1 MRYRIDEQLAHCTIA
16 LNYAQSY
23 ILVMSQLR
31 RNLSYLIARHG
42 TNPTVLAR
50 ATGVPQPTI
59 HRILKGESDDPRTAT
74 LEPLASH
81 FNITVEFLRSAN
93 IEGRDAGADDGAR
106 AVAEPVARY
115 ETGTG
120 EETRFTQSEVR
131 ALHPES
137 PPPEDS
143 VQVKEY
149 RVSFSAGRGR
159 QAAYD
164 IIEESEPATYRLSWF
179 QKIGIS
185 PKNAR
190 RFKVTGDSM
199 EPFLYAG
206 DSVLIDLAENDPTHI
221 IDGKVYAIRYGNDL
235 RIKRLTRRIDG
246 TLILRSD
253 NPAYRDEE
261 VPPELADEHII
272 IGRVREKSG
281 AGGL

>member
-1 MRYRIDEQLAHCTIA
+1 MSIFIA

-23 ILVMSQLR
+23 IPGMSQLR
-31 RNLSYLIARHG
+31 RNLSYLIARQG

-74 LEPLASH
+74 LEPLAS
-81 FNITVEFLRSAN
+81 FFGITVEFLRSAD
-93 IEGRDAGADDGAR
+93 IEGHERKAEAHPTEDWAARDSAAQAGAGS
-106 AVAEPVARY
+106 
-115 ETGTG
+115 
-120 EETRFTQSEVR
+120 TRTEVV
-131 ALHPES
+131 ALHPEGA
-137 PPPEDS
+137 PPEES
-143 VQVKEY
+143 VQVQEY
-149 RVSFSAGRGR
+149 RVSFSAGRGG

-190 RFKVTGDSM
+190 RFKVIGDSM
-199 EPFLYAG
+199 EPFLYPG
-206 DSVLIDLAENDPTHI
+206 DSVLIDLAENDPARI
-221 IDGKVYAIRYGNDL
+221 VDGKVYAIRYGNDL